1 MNTVIDENK
10 VHYRAY
16 DAYFHASPKGTGS
29 ACRLE
34 LHPAHEDSAGSIFV
48 ELAMQ
53 KTVGGYQGGTQIFPT
68 FDWQNKI
75 TLKLDRTDLSQII
88 QVLRGMRESINEG
101 KGIFHRSATANT
113 IIKFY
118 HQIDPKAGYLLSASR
133 KTSDGVLR
141 NCWFFF
147 DVDEALTLM
156 LSLEQAMLYVCL
168 GIPEVLPRGAGV
180 GQSRPMMTV
189 QTGSQV
195 ETNKMPP
202 QPEPYQ
208 AVVGDPF

>member
-1 MNTVIDENK
+1 MNTVTDKNK
-10 VHYRAY
+10 PHYRAY
-16 DAYFHASPKGTGS
+16 DTYFHASPKGTGS

-34 LHPAHEDSAGSIFV
+34 LHPAHDDISGSIFV

-53 KTVGGYQGGTQIFPT
+53 KTVGYYQGGMQVFPT
-68 FDWQNKI
+68 FDWENKI

-101 KGIFHRSATANT
+101 KGIFHRSSNANT

-118 HQIDPKAGYLLSASR
+118 HQIEPKSGYMLSASR
-133 KTSDGVLR
+133 KTMDGVLKG
-141 NCWFFF
+141 CWFFF

-168 GIPEVLPRGAGV
+168 GIPEIIR
-180 GQSRPMMTV
+180 RPEAFV
-189 QTGSQV
+189 QTRPTAANVPSAGELKEEQEGS
-195 ETNKMPP
+195 E
-202 QPEPYQ
+202 ELR
-208 AVVGDPF
+208 AVSGDPF